1 MPKFKIRDLMVALRP
16 GLATPERPQAI
27 DCLDVSC
34 GDPSVVCD
42 DDDGSG
48 CGDTCGDDTC
58 GGTCDDLTCDFG
70 TCGCTQTCGCTGTCG
85 PCTGGCTGTCGAC
98 TGCTGTC
105 HFVTCNACSIRV
117 SCRGNSPIFC
127 QEPSNGCGVSCRF
140 ASCAGCSI
148 RVSCA
153 GNSPIFCQEP
163 SNGCAGGSVVAG
175 ARPVGQMAPAELAR
189 LKSQLRQT
197 MQQVKQR
204 EQALAAAAE
213 QRAVVPQ
220 TIDQVEALEKKLSE
234 ALEELRQRR
243 SELQKSAKEKK

>member
-98 TGCTGTC
+98 TGCTGT
-105 HFVTCNACSIRV
+105 R
-117 SCRGNSPIFC
+117 
-127 QEPSNGCGVSCRF
+127 
-140 ASCAGCSI
+140 
-148 RVSCA
+148 
-153 GNSPIFCQEP
+153 
-163 SNGCAGGSVVAG
+163 
-175 ARPVGQMAPAELAR
+175 
-189 LKSQLRQT
+189 QLRYLQRL
-197 MQQVKQR
+197 QHPRQLPR
-204 EQALAAAAE
+204 EQPYFLPGAQ
-213 QRAVVPQ
+213 QR
-220 TIDQVEALEKKLSE
+220 
-234 ALEELRQRR
+234 LRR
-243 SELQKSAKEKK
+243 